1 MKPLSKSISKAMNF
15 SPSEIVAVL
24 SKLPENGILL
34 VVKPLDNHWHN
45 THESASIT
53 VCEIMINVKNPQ
65 PIPTTFKTKRNL
77 KKKEMII
84 MSAKVVFET
93 IILARALSAY
103 DLNNSQN
110 LAFDHLS

>member
-1 MKPLSKSISKAMNF
+1 MKPLSKSIPKSMNF

-53 VCEIMINVKNPQ
+53 VCEIMINVKIHNQYP
-65 PIPTTFKTKRNL
+65 RLL
-77 KKKEMII
+77 KLGGI
-84 MSAKVVFET
+84 
-93 IILARALSAY
+93 
-103 DLNNSQN
+103 
-110 LAFDHLS
+110 